1 MVMKS
6 KAKASIPQHVCIVM
20 DGNGRW
26 AKNRKM
32 PRAYGHRKGVENTR
46 QAIEYFANAGVRHLT
61 LFAFSSENWD
71 RPQEEVSI
79 LMDLFLHSLEKY
91 SAELHQNNIRIRFIG
106 DREAFSNALNKQ
118 IQKSE
123 LLTEDN
129 QLMTLNVAANYGG
142 QWDILKAVKSI
153 AKKLVNNKLNLEQV
167 NQSELE
173 SGLSLS
179 DSPDPDLFIRTG
191 GEQRISNF
199 LLWQL
204 AYSELYFTEVLWPDF
219 SKLEMQQ
226 ALDTYAQRQRRYG
239 KTTDQLKA
247 KC

>member
-1 MVMKS
+1 MGIKS
-6 KAKASIPQHVCIVM
+6 NVKASIPQHVCIVM

-26 AKNRKM
+26 AQKRKM
-32 PRAYGHRKGVENTR
+32 PRAYGHQKGVENTR
-46 QAIEYFANAGVRHLT
+46 KAIEFFANEGVRHLT
-61 LFAFSSENWD
+61 LFAFSRENWN
-71 RPQEEVSI
+71 RPQEEVGI
-79 LMDLFLHSLEKY
+79 LMELFLQSLEKY

-106 DREAFSNALNKQ
+106 DRDAFSNALKKQ
-118 IQKSE
+118 INQSE
-123 LLTEDN
+123 RLTASN

-142 QWDILKAVKSI
+142 QWDILNAVKSI
-153 AKKLVNNKLNLEQV
+153 AEKLLGKELSLEQISR
-167 NQSELE
+167 SELE

-204 AYSELYFTEVLWPDF
+204 AYSELYFTDVLWPDF
-219 SKLEMQQ
+219 SRAEMKQ

-239 KTTDQLKA
+239 KTSEQLNSE
-247 KC
+247 C